1 MTTEEIQRL
10 ESLQRELRE
19 HAQRLDEPKIALEG
33 EDEYCEIRGNEAAFL
48 QLAVDCL
55 DVARCR
61 DQAFVPPLSGHNIPL
76 QIVALRFDPNP
87 EPPTQRE
94 QPWWGQIVVFAIC
107 GFVGIVFVTGFLTV
121 LAWIQHL
128 VAG

>member
-48 QLAVDCL
+48 
-55 DVARCR
+55 RS
-61 DQAFVPPLSGHNIPL
+61 PS
-76 QIVALRFDPNP
+76 IV
-87 EPPTQRE
+87 
-94 QPWWGQIVVFAIC
+94 
-107 GFVGIVFVTGFLTV
+107 
-121 LAWIQHL
+121 
-128 VAG
+128 